1 MLEMK
6 ECCRVPFPE
15 RLFEGYEPQENRIL
29 ANVNASKAID
39 MMREFIAMHDEPL
52 FFILELPGK
61 NYDGTTESKVISN
74 EPNDIDVYFIDKMDA
89 KQAND
94 VLNAIGN
101 FLVRDGLNTFG
112 IGGHFSKEEIL
123 YERYSVMVIY
133 AKDCEK
139 YSSFFSKFDIERV
152 ENLVTA
158 WETFDRENSGECRL
172 LVSEKSGK
180 TVYDIPEAYKDYGMY
195 FYEKRSFAEE
205 DYDREVTL
213 EELIGKVLLVG
224 ITYYTADNE
233 FIEQKQFYGTV
244 TEAND
249 KIVRMVQKD
258 GSEFTL
264 PPDLSSTKKARPGE
278 YKLRSTKEVVVDP
291 DFIATWNVTKGE

>member
-6 ECCRVPFPE
+6 ECCQVPFPE
-15 RLFEGYEPQENRIL
+15 KLFEGYEVQENRIL

-52 FFILELPGK
+52 FFILELPSK
-61 NYDGTTESKVISN
+61 NDDGITESKVISN

-94 VLNAIGN
+94 VLNAIGK
-101 FLVRDGLNTFG
+101 FLVRDGQNTFG

-123 YERYSVMVIY
+123 FERYSVMVIY

-158 WETFDRENSGECRL
+158 WETFDRENPGECRL

-180 TVYDIPEAYKDYGMY
+180 TIYDIPETYKDYGMY

-205 DYDREVTL
+205 EYDREVTH

-224 ITYYTADNE
+224 VTYYTADNE

-264 PPDLSSTKKARPGE
+264 PPDLSSTKRARPGE

>member
-6 ECCRVPFPE
+6 ECCQVPFPE
-15 RLFEGYEPQENRIL
+15 RLFEGYEVQENRIL

-52 FFILELPGK
+52 FFILELPSK
-61 NYDGTTESKVISN
+61 NYDGITESKVISN

-89 KQAND
+89 KRANEILD
-94 VLNAIGN
+94 ALGN

-123 YERYSVMVIY
+123 FERYSVMVIY
-133 AKDCEK
+133 TEDCEK
-139 YSSFFSKFDIERV
+139 YSSFFSKFDIEKV
-152 ENLVTA
+152 EDLVTA
-158 WETFDRENSGECRL
+158 WETFDRENPGECRL

-195 FYEKRSFAEE
+195 FYEKRSFTEE

-224 ITYYTADNE
+224 VTYYTADNE

-249 KIVRMVQKD
+249 KIVRIVQKD